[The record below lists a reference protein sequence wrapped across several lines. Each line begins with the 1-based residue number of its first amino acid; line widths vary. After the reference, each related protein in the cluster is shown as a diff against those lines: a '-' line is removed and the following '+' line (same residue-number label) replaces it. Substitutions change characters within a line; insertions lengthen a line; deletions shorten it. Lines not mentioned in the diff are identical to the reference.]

1 MNMDINDKLKYNVDW
16 FKERYNQ
23 YDDIEDPFEKAIKK
37 ALGDFTFRTTKKQKD
52 IDVKGVEGL
61 YKQIC
66 SDPNNSLINRFKD
79 YGVDNYSEKD
89 VFDEWHKTTCDALMN
104 VLKKPYPSIRYGKAQ
119 KIVNMTFKYLYC
131 ISNDRNDNYYKYC
144 HIPLDSIILDWIWA
158 NKSVFQDAYDNFNM
172 YVPFQHQYFENWS
185 NLDYSN
191 NKFDSKKYS
200 YMFFQELIRA
210 FCEDKK
216 ITPLQ
221 LEFLVW
227 PQFQWEKAA
236 KEFCKQTENMLN
248 INSNMDEKSANK
260 LLNSIYELLE
270 NKLILIDWKNDL

>member
-1 MNMDINDKLKYNVDW
+1 MDINDKLKYNVDC

-23 YDDIEDPFEKAIKK
+23 WDDIEDPFEKAIKK
-37 ALGDFTFRTTKKQKD
+37 ALGDFTFRTTKKQEH

-104 VLKKPYPSIRYGKAQ
+104 VLKNLYQSIHYGKAQ

-158 NKSVFQDAYDNFNM
+158 NKSVFQDAYDKFNM
-172 YVPFQHQYFENWS
+172 DVPFQHQYFENWS

-191 NKFDSKKYS
+191 NKFDGNRYS

-210 FCEDKK
+210 FCEGKK

>member
-1 MNMDINDKLKYNVDW
+1 MNMDINYKLKYNVDC

-23 YDDIEDPFEKAIKK
+23 WDDIEDPFEKAIKK
-37 ALGDFTFRTTKKQKD
+37 ALGDFTFRTTKKQEH

-104 VLKKPYPSIRYGKAQ
+104 VLKNLYQSIHYGKAQ

-158 NKSVFQDAYDNFNM
+158 NKSVFQDAYDKFNM
-172 YVPFQHQYFENWS
+172 DVPFQHQYFENWS

-191 NKFDSKKYS
+191 NKFDGNRYS

-210 FCEDKK
+210 FCEGKK

>member
-1 MNMDINDKLKYNVDW
+1 MISHS
-16 FKERYNQ
+16 EQ
-23 YDDIEDPFEKAIKK
+23 Q
-37 ALGDFTFRTTKKQKD
+37 KKQKD

-104 VLKKPYPSIRYGKAQ
+104 VLKKPYPSIHYGKAQ

-172 YVPFQHQYFENWS
+172 YVPFQHQHFENWS

-191 NKFDSKKYS
+191 NKFDGKRYS